1 MNLHDDTR
9 KILDL
14 IRESNRNKN
23 ENKNLIKEQQELT
36 PTDQIIPGDD
46 ITGTEEV
53 EEINSVEDE
62 IELDPTEL
70 KEEQKKF
77 REQVNPR
84 TEFKKF
90 KLYPK
95 AGNVEF
101 SGIFQDSRIEWYY
114 SLDDTRGVYITADM
128 LQLRDDTLKSIQK
141 LVGYYENWATE
152 WANRIPEYLE
162 EPTGGESEPEGG
174 LGI

>member
-1 MNLHDDTR
+1 MNSHDETK
-9 KILDL
+9 KIIDL
-14 IRESNRNKN
+14 IRESNRKN
-23 ENKNLIKEQQELT
+23 YVNKNLIIEQPELA
-36 PTDQIIPGDD
+36 PIDQIVPGDD
-46 ITGTEEV
+46 IADDIEETPNV
-53 EEINSVEDE
+53 ADE

-70 KEEQKKF
+70 KDEQKKF

-114 SLDDTRGVYITADM
+114 SLDDTRGVYISADM
-128 LQLRDDTLKSIQK
+128 LQLRDDTLKTIQK
-141 LVGYYENWATE
+141 LVGYYENWSTE
-152 WANRIPEYLE
+152 WANRLPEYTE
-162 EPTGGESEPEGG
+162 EPTKGEPEM
-174 LGI
+174 

>member
-1 MNLHDDTR
+1 MNSHDETK
-9 KILDL
+9 KIIDL
-14 IRESNRNKN
+14 IRESNRKN
-23 ENKNLIKEQQELT
+23 YVNKNLIIEQSELA
-36 PTDQIIPGDD
+36 PTDQIVPGDD
-46 ITGTEEV
+46 IADEFEETPNV
-53 EEINSVEDE
+53 ADE
-62 IELDPTEL
+62 IELDPVEL